1 MPLNTTDGR
10 GCLEDLTMSSLV
22 EIAPV
27 VNRTVDIKG
36 AAEILGISRATVYV
50 LMAREKMFPRG
61 CKLGR
66 RRVWLI
72 SDLFGFLEKRSQHNG
87 SREK

>member
-1 MPLNTTDGR
+1 
-10 GCLEDLTMSSLV
+10 
-22 EIAPV
+22 
-27 VNRTVDIKG
+27 
-36 AAEILGISRATVYV
+36 
-50 LMAREKMFPRG
+50 MFPRG

-87 SREK
+87 GREK